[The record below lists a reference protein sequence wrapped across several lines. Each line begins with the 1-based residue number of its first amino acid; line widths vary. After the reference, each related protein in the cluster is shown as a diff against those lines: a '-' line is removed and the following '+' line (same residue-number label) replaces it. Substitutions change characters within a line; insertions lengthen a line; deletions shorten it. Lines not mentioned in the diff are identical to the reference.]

1 MRVLV
6 AVMVSIMLCL
16 QPMISLNESNEN
28 YKIVSFSSL
37 QESSVS
43 DNWWEDTNM
52 DKDKNRMHDMLDIAL
67 EQGRYVVDGKISVLV
82 DFDHMPTESDEQLLI
97 DEVGFEP
104 SWRFHH
110 IPIIAGTIQTD
121 LLDELL
127 NVEGVVFLTL
137 NGEMRMTLDNAI
149 GIHHADTVWDLGY
162 TGEGISIAIIDT
174 GIDPLHVGLNDFDD
188 DPTTNDPKVVA
199 FYDALDGSGDDG
211 SGETEPYDD
220 QGHGSH
226 CAGISAGT
234 GAIEEGPL
242 SDGATPYRGIAPDAW
257 LVGVKVL
264 DSGGSGSFAEVMK
277 GMEWTIDN
285 KIKYN
290 IRAASMS
297 LGGVWLIELTQ
308 EQEERITHLANEM
321 VAAGISL
328 MIAAGNSAGYG
339 TIGTPG
345 AAKDVITVG
354 STEDSKDLAVYSSKG
369 PTHEGQIKPNV
380 AAIGSAVMSVEANS
394 GNGYASY
401 SGTSMA
407 TPMVAGM
414 AALLLQA
421 NPDLQPLMI
430 RTILESTSEFKFLTH
445 PVRPNNDYGWGFV
458 LMDAAL
464 DEAIQYDASL
474 SINISA
480 DTSVIYYE
488 GNETEGGND
497 TASRFYVRENENLYF
512 DVEGNASN
520 LEWRNI
526 LIEDVWHSIDSLS
539 EIDVMETQ
547 LGTGNHTIWV
557 RAMSSEGIS
566 YPVTVPLYIDESS
579 KSEEVSSST
588 LPLLPIGLALIV
600 LLSIALFFSR
610 RKSDVWQ
617 TSDDDIWDE

>member
-97 DEVGFEP
+97 DEVGFDP

-127 NVEGVVFLTL
+127 SVEGVVFLTL

-234 GAIEEGPL
+234 GAVEEGPL

-488 GNETEGGND
+488 GNETDGGND

-526 LIEDVWHSIDSLS
+526 LIEDVWHSIDSIS

-557 RAMSSEGIS
+557 RAISSEGIS
-566 YPVTVPLYIDESS
+566 YPVTVPLNIDDA
-579 KSEEVSSST
+579 KSSST
-588 LPLLPIGLALIV
+588 EDSP
-600 LLSIALFFSR
+600 SIPFSFVVFTSFLVALFRSKR
-610 RKSDVWQ
+610 
-617 TSDDDIWDE
+617 T

>member
-6 AVMVSIMLCL
+6 ALMVSIMLCL
-16 QPMISLNESNEN
+16 QPVLSFDNESDN
-28 YKIVSFSSL
+28 YVIVPFSSL
-37 QESSVS
+37 QQPMIS
-43 DNWWEDTNM
+43 DNWWEDTRM
-52 DKDKNRMHDMLDIAL
+52 DKDRNGMHDMLDIAL
-67 EQGRYVVDGKISVLV
+67 EQGKYIIDGKISVLV

-110 IPIIAGTIQTD
+110 IPISAGTIKTE
-121 LLDELL
+121 LLNDLL

-137 NGEMRMTLDNAI
+137 NGELRIALDNAI
-149 GIHHADTVWDLGY
+149 GIHHVDTVWDYGY

-199 FYDALDGSGDDG
+199 FYDALDDSGDDG

-234 GAIEEGPL
+234 GAVDENPMGGDN
-242 SDGATPYRGIAPDAW
+242 SKPYRGVAPDAW

-264 DSGGSGSFAEVMK
+264 DSGGSGSFAEVMR

-297 LGGVWLIELTQ
+297 LGGVWLVELTQ

-354 STEDSKDLAVYSSKG
+354 ATEDSKDLAVYSSKG

-414 AALLLQA
+414 AVLLLQA

-430 RTILESTSEFKFLTH
+430 RTILESTSEFMWLSH

-458 LMDAAL
+458 LMDTAL
-464 DEAIQYDASL
+464 EEAIKYDASL

-488 GNETEGGND
+488 GNETDGGND
-497 TASRFYVRENENLYF
+497 TASRFYVHENEKLYF
-512 DVEGNASN
+512 DVEGNVSHI
-520 LEWRNI
+520 EWRNI
-526 LIEDVWHSIDSLS
+526 LIENIWHSVESLS

-557 RAMSSEGIS
+557 RAVSSEGIS
-566 YPVTVPLYIDESS
+566 APVTVPLNIDDPVESKKEDS
-579 KSEEVSSST
+579 PSIPFSFVVFTS
-588 LPLLPIGLALIV
+588 LM
-600 LLSIALFFSR
+600 IALFKSR
-610 RKSDVWQ
+610 R
-617 TSDDDIWDE
+617 T

>member
-16 QPMISLNESNEN
+16 QPMISLEDRSDN
-28 YKIVSFSSL
+28 YEIVSFSSL
-37 QESSVS
+37 QEPSVP
-43 DNWWEDTNM
+43 DEWWKDTNM

-67 EQGRYVVDGKISVLV
+67 EQGKYVVDGKISVLV
-82 DFDHMPTESDEQLLI
+82 DFDHMPTEADEQLLI
-97 DEVGFEP
+97 DEVGFDP

-110 IPIIAGTIQTD
+110 IPIIAGTIETE

-127 NVEGVVFLTL
+127 EVEGVVFLTL
-137 NGEMRMTLDNAI
+137 NGELRIALDNAI
-149 GIHHADTVWDLGY
+149 GIHHVDTVWDYGY

-199 FYDALDGSGDDG
+199 FYDALDDSGDDG

-234 GAIEEGPL
+234 GAVDENPMGGDD
-242 SDGATPYRGIAPDAW
+242 SKPYRGVAPDAW

-264 DSGGSGSFAEVMK
+264 DSGGSGSFAEVMR

-297 LGGVWLIELTQ
+297 LGGVWLVELTQ
-308 EQEERITHLANEM
+308 EQEERVTHLANEM

-328 MIAAGNSAGYG
+328 MIAAGNSAAYG

-354 STEDSKDLAVYSSKG
+354 STEDSKELAVYSSKG

-414 AALLLQA
+414 AVLLLQA

-430 RTILESTSEFKFLTH
+430 RTILESTSEFRWLSH

-458 LMDAAL
+458 LMDTAL
-464 DEAIQYDASL
+464 DEAIKYDASL

-488 GNETEGGND
+488 GNDTDGGND
-497 TASRFYVRENENLYF
+497 TASRFFVHENEKLFF

-520 LEWRNI
+520 IEWRNI
-526 LIEDVWHSIDSLS
+526 LIEDVWHSIDSIS

-557 RAMSSEGIS
+557 RAVSSEGIS
-566 YPVTVPLYIDESS
+566 YPVTVPLNIGDA
-579 KSEEVSSST
+579 KSPKEEEAPSITFSFVVFTS
-588 LPLLPIGLALIV
+588 LLVAV
-600 LLSIALFFSR
+600 F
-610 RKSDVWQ
+610 RKR
-617 TSDDDIWDE
+617 T

>member
-6 AVMVSIMLCL
+6 ALMVSIMLCL
-16 QPMISLNESNEN
+16 QPMLSFDNESDN
-28 YKIVSFSSL
+28 YVIVPFSSL
-37 QESSVS
+37 QQPMIS
-43 DNWWEDTNM
+43 DNWWEDTRM
-52 DKDKNRMHDMLDIAL
+52 DKDRNGMHDMLDIAV
-67 EQGRYVVDGKISVLV
+67 EQGKYVIDGKISVLV

-110 IPIIAGTIQTD
+110 IPIIAGTIETE
-121 LLDELL
+121 LLDDLL

-137 NGEMRMTLDNAI
+137 NGELRIALDNAI
-149 GIHHADTVWDLGY
+149 GIHHVDTVWDYGY

-199 FYDALDGSGDDG
+199 FYDALDDSGDDG

-234 GAIEEGPL
+234 GAVDENPMGGDD
-242 SDGATPYRGIAPDAW
+242 SKPYRGVAPDAW

-264 DSGGSGSFAEVMK
+264 DSGGSGSFAEVMR

-297 LGGVWLIELTQ
+297 LGGVWLVELTQ

-354 STEDSKDLAVYSSKG
+354 ATEDSKDLAVYSSKG

-414 AALLLQA
+414 AVLLLQA

-430 RTILESTSEFKFLTH
+430 RTILESTSEFMWLSH

-458 LMDAAL
+458 LMDTAL
-464 DEAIQYDASL
+464 EEAIKYDASL

-488 GNETEGGND
+488 GNETDGGND
-497 TASRFYVRENENLYF
+497 TASRFYVHENEKLYF
-512 DVEGNASN
+512 DVEGNVSHI
-520 LEWRNI
+520 EWRNI
-526 LIEDVWHSIDSLS
+526 LIENIWHSVESLS

-557 RAMSSEGIS
+557 RAVSSEGIS
-566 YPVTVPLYIDESS
+566 APVTVPLNIDDPVESKKEDS
-579 KSEEVSSST
+579 PSIPFSFVVFTS
-588 LPLLPIGLALIV
+588 LM
-600 LLSIALFFSR
+600 IALFKSR
-610 RKSDVWQ
+610 R
-617 TSDDDIWDE
+617 T

>member
-16 QPMISLNESNEN
+16 QPMISLNESNAN

-37 QESSVS
+37 QESSIS

-234 GAIEEGPL
+234 GAVEEGPL

-488 GNETEGGND
+488 GNETDGGND

-526 LIEDVWHSIDSLS
+526 LIEDVWHSIDSIS

-557 RAMSSEGIS
+557 RAISSEGIS
-566 YPVTVPLYIDESS
+566 YPVTVPLNIDDA
-579 KSEEVSSST
+579 KSSST
-588 LPLLPIGLALIV
+588 EDSP
-600 LLSIALFFSR
+600 SIPFSFVVFTSFLVALFRSKR
-610 RKSDVWQ
+610 
-617 TSDDDIWDE
+617 T

>member
-43 DNWWEDTNM
+43 DSWWEDTNM

-234 GAIEEGPL
+234 GAVEEGPL

-488 GNETEGGND
+488 GNETDGGND

-526 LIEDVWHSIDSLS
+526 LIEDVWHSIDSIS

-547 LGTGNHTIWV
+547 LGIGNHTIWV
-557 RAMSSEGIS
+557 RAISSEGIS
-566 YPVTVPLYIDESS
+566 YPVTVPLNIDDA
-579 KSEEVSSST
+579 KSSST
-588 LPLLPIGLALIV
+588 EDSP
-600 LLSIALFFSR
+600 SIPFSFVVFTSFLVALFRSKR
-610 RKSDVWQ
+610 
-617 TSDDDIWDE
+617 T

>member
-16 QPMISLNESNEN
+16 QPMISLEDRSDN
-28 YKIVSFSSL
+28 YEIVSFSSL
-37 QESSVS
+37 QEPSVP
-43 DNWWEDTNM
+43 DEWWKDTNM

-67 EQGRYVVDGKISVLV
+67 EQGKYVVDGKISVLV
-82 DFDHMPTESDEQLLI
+82 DFDHMPTEADEQLLI
-97 DEVGFEP
+97 DEVGFDP

-110 IPIIAGTIQTD
+110 IPIIAGTIETE

-127 NVEGVVFLTL
+127 EVEGVVFLTL
-137 NGEMRMTLDNAI
+137 NGELRIALDNAI
-149 GIHHADTVWDLGY
+149 GIHHVDTVWDYGY

-199 FYDALDGSGDDG
+199 FYDALDDSGDDG

-234 GAIEEGPL
+234 GAVDENPMGGDD
-242 SDGATPYRGIAPDAW
+242 SKPYRGVAPDAW

-264 DSGGSGSFAEVMK
+264 DSGGSGSFAEVMR

-297 LGGVWLIELTQ
+297 LGGVWLVELTQ
-308 EQEERITHLANEM
+308 EQEERVTHLANEM

-328 MIAAGNSAGYG
+328 MIAAGNSAAYG

-354 STEDSKDLAVYSSKG
+354 STEDSKELAVYSSKG

-414 AALLLQA
+414 AVLLLQA

-430 RTILESTSEFKFLTH
+430 RTILESTSEFRWLSH

-458 LMDAAL
+458 LMDTAL
-464 DEAIQYDASL
+464 DEAIKYDASL

-488 GNETEGGND
+488 GNDTDGGND
-497 TASRFYVRENENLYF
+497 TASRFFVHENGKLFF

-520 LEWRNI
+520 IEWRNI
-526 LIEDVWHSIDSLS
+526 LIEDVWHSIDSIS

-557 RAMSSEGIS
+557 RAVSSEGIS
-566 YPVTVPLYIDESS
+566 YPVTVPLNIGDA
-579 KSEEVSSST
+579 KSPKEEEAPSITFSFVVFTS
-588 LPLLPIGLALIV
+588 LLVAV
-600 LLSIALFFSR
+600 F
-610 RKSDVWQ
+610 RKR
-617 TSDDDIWDE
+617 T

>member
-1 MRVLV
+1 MRALV
-6 AVMVSIMLCL
+6 AVMLAIMVSF
-16 QPMISLNESNEN
+16 QPSLSFGGESDDNFQ
-28 YKIVSFSSL
+28 IVSYSSL
-37 QESSVS
+37 VENNE
-43 DNWWEDTNM
+43 DRWWEDTRM
-52 DKDKNRMHDMLDIAL
+52 DMNKNRMHDMLDIAL
-67 EQGRYVVDGKISVLV
+67 EQGKYVYDGKISVLV
-82 DFDHMPTESDEQLLI
+82 DFDHMPTKEDEQLLI

-110 IPIIAGTIQTD
+110 IPIISGEVKTE

-127 NVEGVVFLTL
+127 EVEGVVFLTL
-137 NGEMRMTLDNAI
+137 NGELQIALDNAI
-149 GIHHADTVWDLGY
+149 GIHHVDTVWDFGY

-188 DPTTNDPKVVA
+188 DPSTADPKVVA

-234 GAIEEGPL
+234 GAVGEGPL
-242 SDGATPYRGIAPDAW
+242 SDGSTPYRGVAPGAS

-264 DSGGSGSFAEVMK
+264 DGGGSGSFAEVMK

-285 KIKYN
+285 QIKYN

-297 LGGVWLIELTQ
+297 LGGVWLVELTQ

-328 MIAAGNSAGYG
+328 MIAAGNSGGYG

-354 STEDSKDLAVYSSKG
+354 STEDSKELAVYSSKG

-421 NPDLQPLMI
+421 NPDLQPLMV
-430 RTILESTSEFKFLTH
+430 RSILESTAEYRWLSH

-464 DEAIQYDASL
+464 EEAIQYDASL
-474 SINISA
+474 SINLSA

-488 GNETEGGND
+488 GNETDGGND
-497 TASRFYVRENENLYF
+497 TASRFFVYENQNLEF
-512 DVEGNASN
+512 VTEGNISN
-520 LEWRNI
+520 IEWRDV
-526 LIEDVWHSIDSLS
+526 LIEDIWHTVDSIDK
-539 EIDVMETQ
+539 IDVMQTQ
-547 LGTGNHTIWV
+547 LGKGNHTIWV
-557 RAMSSEGIS
+557 RAISSEGIS
-566 YPVTVPLYIDESS
+566 APLTIALNIGEALPS
-579 KSEEVSSST
+579 KSEDTPGFSFAFVVFS
-588 LPLLPIGLALIV
+588 LLLVTI
-600 LLSIALFFSR
+600 SRSR
-610 RKSDVWQ
+610 RA
-617 TSDDDIWDE
+617 

>member
-1 MRVLV
+1 MRAVV
-6 AVMVSIMLCL
+6 AVMLAIMVSF
-16 QPMISLNESNEN
+16 QPSLSFGGESEEN
-28 YKIVSFSSL
+28 FRIVSYSSL
-37 QESSVS
+37 AKNHE
-43 DNWWEDTNM
+43 DRWWEDTRM
-52 DKDKNRMHDMLDIAL
+52 DMDKNRMHDMLDIAL
-67 EQGRYVVDGKISVLV
+67 EQGKYVYDGKISVLV
-82 DFDHMPTESDEQLLI
+82 DFDHMPTKEDEQLLI

-110 IPIIAGTIQTD
+110 IPIISGEVKTE

-127 NVEGVVFLTL
+127 EVEGVVFLTL
-137 NGEMRMTLDNAI
+137 NGELQIALDNAI
-149 GIHHADTVWDLGY
+149 GIHHVDTVWDFGY

-188 DPTTNDPKVVA
+188 DPSTADPKVVA

-234 GAIEEGPL
+234 GAVGEGPL
-242 SDGATPYRGIAPDAW
+242 SDGSTPYRGVAPGAS

-264 DSGGSGSFAEVMK
+264 DGGGSGSFAEVMK

-285 KIKYN
+285 QIKYN

-297 LGGVWLIELTQ
+297 LGGVWLVELTQ

-328 MIAAGNSAGYG
+328 MIAAGNSGGYG

-354 STEDSKDLAVYSSKG
+354 STEDSKELAVYSSKG

-421 NPDLQPLMI
+421 NPDLQPLMV
-430 RTILESTSEFKFLTH
+430 RSILESTAEYRWLSH

-464 DEAIQYDASL
+464 EEAIQYDASL
-474 SINISA
+474 SINLSA

-488 GNETEGGND
+488 GNETDGGND
-497 TASRFYVRENENLYF
+497 TASRFFVYENQNLEF
-512 DVEGNASN
+512 VTEGNISN
-520 LEWRNI
+520 IEWRDV
-526 LIEDVWHSIDSLS
+526 LIEDIWHTVDSIDK
-539 EIDVMETQ
+539 IDVMQTQ
-547 LGTGNHTIWV
+547 LGKGNHTIWV
-557 RAMSSEGIS
+557 RAISSEGIS
-566 YPVTVPLYIDESS
+566 APLTIALNIGEALPS
-579 KSEEVSSST
+579 KSEDTPGFSFAFVVFS
-588 LPLLPIGLALIV
+588 LLLVTI
-600 LLSIALFFSR
+600 SRSR
-610 RKSDVWQ
+610 RA
-617 TSDDDIWDE
+617 

>member
-1 MRVLV
+1 MDSKYQTMRVLV

-16 QPMISLNESNEN
+16 QPMISLEDRSDN
-28 YKIVSFSSL
+28 YEIVSFSSL
-37 QESSVS
+37 QEPSVP
-43 DNWWEDTNM
+43 DEWWKETNM

-67 EQGRYVVDGKISVLV
+67 EQGKYVVDGKISVLV
-82 DFDHMPTESDEQLLI
+82 DFDHMPTEADEQLLI
-97 DEVGFEP
+97 DEVGFDP

-110 IPIIAGTIQTD
+110 IPIIAGTIETE

-127 NVEGVVFLTL
+127 EVEGVVFLTL
-137 NGEMRMTLDNAI
+137 NGELRIALDNAI
-149 GIHHADTVWDLGY
+149 GIHHVDTVWDYGY

-199 FYDALDGSGDDG
+199 FYDALDDSGDDG

-234 GAIEEGPL
+234 GAVDENPMGGDD
-242 SDGATPYRGIAPDAW
+242 SKPYRGVAPDAW

-264 DSGGSGSFAEVMK
+264 DSGGSGSFAEVMR

-297 LGGVWLIELTQ
+297 LGGVWLVELTQ
-308 EQEERITHLANEM
+308 EQEERVTHLANEM

-328 MIAAGNSAGYG
+328 MIAAGNSAAYG

-354 STEDSKDLAVYSSKG
+354 STEDSKELAVYSSKG

-414 AALLLQA
+414 AVLLLQA

-430 RTILESTSEFKFLTH
+430 RTILESTSEFRWLSH

-458 LMDAAL
+458 LMDTAL
-464 DEAIQYDASL
+464 DEAIKYDASL

-488 GNETEGGND
+488 GNDTDGGND
-497 TASRFYVRENENLYF
+497 TASRFFVHENGKLYF
-512 DVEGNASN
+512 DVEGNASDI
-520 LEWRNI
+520 EWRNI
-526 LIEDVWHSIDSLS
+526 LIEDVWHTISSIS

-557 RAMSSEGIS
+557 RAVSSEGIS
-566 YPVTVPLYIDESS
+566 YPVTVPLNIGDA
-579 KSEEVSSST
+579 KSPKEEEAPSITFSFVVFTS
-588 LPLLPIGLALIV
+588 LLVAV
-600 LLSIALFFSR
+600 F
-610 RKSDVWQ
+610 RKR
-617 TSDDDIWDE
+617 T

>member
-6 AVMVSIMLCL
+6 ALIVSIMLCL
-16 QPMISLNESNEN
+16 QPMLSFDNESDN
-28 YKIVSFSSL
+28 YVIVPFSSL
-37 QESSVS
+37 QEPMVS
-43 DNWWEDTNM
+43 DWWEDTRM
-52 DKDKNRMHDMLDIAL
+52 DKDRNGMHDMLDIAV
-67 EQGRYVVDGKISVLV
+67 EQGKYVIDGKISVLV

-110 IPIIAGTIQTD
+110 IPIIAGTIETE
-121 LLDELL
+121 LLDDLL

-137 NGEMRMTLDNAI
+137 NGELRIALDNAI
-149 GIHHADTVWDLGY
+149 GIHHVDTVWDYGY

-199 FYDALDGSGDDG
+199 FYDALDDSGDDG

-234 GAIEEGPL
+234 GAVDENPMGGDD
-242 SDGATPYRGIAPDAW
+242 SKPYRGVAPDAW

-264 DSGGSGSFAEVMK
+264 DSGGSGSFAEVMR

-297 LGGVWLIELTQ
+297 LGGVWLVELTQ

-354 STEDSKDLAVYSSKG
+354 ATEDSKDLAVYSSKG

-414 AALLLQA
+414 AVLLLQA

-430 RTILESTSEFKFLTH
+430 RTILESTSEFMWLSH

-458 LMDAAL
+458 LMDTAL
-464 DEAIQYDASL
+464 EEAIKYDASL

-488 GNETEGGND
+488 GNETDGGND
-497 TASRFYVRENENLYF
+497 TASRFFVHENEKLYF
-512 DVEGNASN
+512 DVEGNVSHI
-520 LEWRNI
+520 EWRNI
-526 LIEDVWHSIDSLS
+526 LIEDIWHSVDSLT

-557 RAMSSEGIS
+557 RAVSSEGIS
-566 YPVTVPLYIDESS
+566 YPVTVPLNIDDA
-579 KSEEVSSST
+579 KLSSSEDS
-588 LPLLPIGLALIV
+588 P
-600 LLSIALFFSR
+600 SIPFSFVVFTSLMAALFRSNKR
-610 RKSDVWQ
+610 PA
-617 TSDDDIWDE
+617 

>member
-6 AVMVSIMLCL
+6 ALMVSIMLCL
-16 QPMISLNESNEN
+16 QPMLSFDNKSDN
-28 YKIVSFSSL
+28 YVIVPFSSL
-37 QESSVS
+37 QESMVS
-43 DNWWEDTNM
+43 DWWEDTRM
-52 DKDKNRMHDMLDIAL
+52 DKDRNGMHDMLDIAV
-67 EQGRYVVDGKISVLV
+67 EQGKYVIDGKISVLV

-110 IPIIAGTIQTD
+110 IPIIAGTIETE
-121 LLDELL
+121 LLDDLL

-137 NGEMRMTLDNAI
+137 NGELRIALDNAI
-149 GIHHADTVWDLGY
+149 GIHHVDTVWDFGY

-199 FYDALDGSGDDG
+199 FYDALDDSGDDG

-234 GAIEEGPL
+234 GAVDENPIGGDD
-242 SDGATPYRGIAPDAW
+242 SKPYRGVAPDAW

-264 DSGGSGSFAEVMK
+264 DEGGSGSFAEVMR

-297 LGGVWLIELTQ
+297 LGGVWLVELTQ
-308 EQEERITHLANEM
+308 EQEERVTHLANEM

-328 MIAAGNSAGYG
+328 MIAAGNSAAYG

-354 STEDSKDLAVYSSKG
+354 ATEDSKDLAVYSSKG

-414 AALLLQA
+414 AVLLLQA

-430 RTILESTSEFKFLTH
+430 RTILESTSEFMWLSH

-458 LMDAAL
+458 LMDTAL
-464 DEAIQYDASL
+464 EEAIKYDASL

-488 GNETEGGND
+488 GNETDGGND
-497 TASRFYVRENENLYF
+497 TASRFYVHENEELYF
-512 DVEGNASN
+512 DVEGNASHI
-520 LEWRNI
+520 EWRNI
-526 LIEDVWHSIDSLS
+526 LIEDIWHSVDSLS

-557 RAMSSEGIS
+557 RAVSSEGIS
-566 YPVTVPLYIDESS
+566 APVTVPLNIDDA
-579 KSEEVSSST
+579 KLSSSEDS
-588 LPLLPIGLALIV
+588 PSIPFSFIV
-600 LLSIALFFSR
+600 FTSLMVALFRSR
-610 RKSDVWQ
+610 R
-617 TSDDDIWDE
+617 T

>member
-6 AVMVSIMLCL
+6 AVMVCIMLSL
-16 QPMISLNESNEN
+16 QPMISLNEISNKN
-28 YKIVSFSSL
+28 YEIVSFSSY
-37 QESSVS
+37 QESSVI
-43 DNWWEDTNM
+43 DEWWKDTNM
-52 DKDKNRMHDMLDIAL
+52 DKDKNSMHDMLDIAL
-67 EQGRYVVDGKISVLV
+67 EQGKYVVDGKISVLV

-97 DEVGFEP
+97 DEVNFDP

-110 IPIIAGTIQTD
+110 IPIIAGTVQTD
-121 LLDELL
+121 LLDDLL
-127 NVEGVVFLTL
+127 GVEGVVFLTL
-137 NGEMRMTLDNAI
+137 NGEMRIALDNAI
-149 GIHHADTVWDLGY
+149 GIHHVDTVWDFGY

-234 GAIEEGPL
+234 GAIGEGPT
-242 SDGATPYRGIAPDAW
+242 SDGSTPYRGVAPDAW

-264 DSGGSGSFAEVMK
+264 DGGGSGSFAEVMK

-297 LGGVWLIELTQ
+297 LGGVWLVELTQ

-354 STEDSKDLAVYSSKG
+354 STEDSKELAVYSSKG

-407 TPMVAGM
+407 TPVVAGM

-430 RTILESTSEFKFLTH
+430 RTILESTSEYRWLSH

-488 GNETEGGND
+488 GNETDGGND
-497 TASRFYVRENENLYF
+497 TASRFYVRENEKLNF
-512 DVEGNASN
+512 DVEGNISHI
-520 LEWRNI
+520 EWRDI
-526 LIEDVWHSIDSLS
+526 MIEDVWHTVDSISA
-539 EIDVMETQ
+539 IDVMETQ

-557 RAMSSEGIS
+557 RAVSSVGIS
-566 YPVTVPLYIDESS
+566 APVTVPLNIDDA
-579 KSEEVSSST
+579 KPPSEEEAPSLNFSFVVFTS
-588 LPLLPIGLALIV
+588 LLVAI
-600 LLSIALFFSR
+600 FRSR
-610 RKSDVWQ
+610 R
-617 TSDDDIWDE
+617 T

>member
-1 MRVLV
+1 MRALV
-6 AVMVSIMLCL
+6 AVMLAIMVSF
-16 QPMISLNESNEN
+16 QPSLSFGDDFEDKF
-28 YKIVSFSSL
+28 KIVSYSSL
-37 QESSVS
+37 VESK
-43 DNWWEDTNM
+43 DAEWWEDTKM
-52 DKDKNRMHDMLDIAL
+52 DMNKNRMHDMLDIAL
-67 EQGRYVVDGKISVLV
+67 EQGKYVFDGKISVLV
-82 DFDHMPTESDEQLLI
+82 DFDHMPTEQDEELLI

-110 IPIIAGTIQTD
+110 IPIIAGTIEIS
-121 LLDELL
+121 LIEELL
-127 NVEGVVFLTL
+127 EVEGVVFLTL
-137 NGEMRMTLDNAI
+137 NGEVQIALDNAI
-149 GIHHADTVWDLGY
+149 GIHHVDTVWDFGY
-162 TGEGISIAIIDT
+162 TGEGITIAIIDT

-188 DPTTNDPKVVA
+188 DPTTADPKVIA
-199 FYDALDGSGDDG
+199 FYDALDESGDDG

-226 CAGISAGT
+226 CAGISSGT
-234 GAIEEGPL
+234 GSVDESPL
-242 SDGATPYRGIAPDAW
+242 SDGATPYRGVAPGSS

-285 KIKYN
+285 QEKYN

-297 LGGVWLIELTQ
+297 LGGVWLVELTQ

-328 MIAAGNSAGYG
+328 MIAAGNSGGYG

-354 STEDSKDLAVYSSKG
+354 STEDSKELAVYSSKG

-394 GNGYASY
+394 GNAYASY

-421 NPDLQPLMI
+421 NPDLQPLMV
-430 RTILESTSEFKFLTH
+430 RSILESTAEYKWLSH

-464 DEAIQYDASL
+464 EEAIKYDPSL
-474 SINISA
+474 SINLSA

-488 GNETEGGND
+488 GNETDGGND
-497 TASRFYVRENENLYF
+497 TASRFFVYENQNLEF
-512 DVEGNASN
+512 VTEGNISHI
-520 LEWRNI
+520 EWRNV
-526 LIEDVWHSIDSLS
+526 LIEDIWHTVDSIDK
-539 EIDVMETQ
+539 IDVMQTQ

-557 RAMSSEGIS
+557 RAVSSEGIS
-566 YPVTVPLYIDESS
+566 APLTVPLNIGEAQAS
-579 KSEEVSSST
+579 KSQDTPGFSLIFVVFSLVIVT
-588 LPLLPIGLALIV
+588 L
-600 LLSIALFFSR
+600 SRSR
-610 RKSDVWQ
+610 RA
-617 TSDDDIWDE
+617 

>member
-6 AVMVSIMLCL
+6 AVMVSIMLSL
-16 QPMISLNESNEN
+16 QPMISLNDDLSNN
-28 YKIVSFSSL
+28 YEIVSFSSI

-43 DNWWEDTNM
+43 DKWWEDTNM
-52 DKDKNRMHDMLDIAL
+52 DKDKNRMHDVLDIAL
-67 EQGRYVVDGKISVLV
+67 EQGKYVVDGKISVLV
-82 DFDHMPTESDEQLLI
+82 DFDHMPTASDEQLLI
-97 DEVGFEP
+97 DEVDFLP

-110 IPIIAGTIQTD
+110 IPIISGTIETH

-127 NVEGVVFLTL
+127 EVEGVVFLTL
-137 NGEMRMTLDNAI
+137 NGELQIALDNAI
-149 GIHHADTVWDLGY
+149 GIHHVDTVWDFGY

-199 FYDALDGSGDDG
+199 FYDALDDSGDDG

-234 GAIEEGPL
+234 GAVDESPL
-242 SDGATPYRGIAPDAW
+242 SDGSTPYRGVAPGAW

-264 DSGGSGSFAEVMK
+264 DGGGSGSFEEVMR

-297 LGGVWLIELTQ
+297 LGGAWLFELTQ
-308 EQEERITHLANEM
+308 EQEERVTHLANEM

-328 MIAAGNSAGYG
+328 MIAAGNSASYG

-354 STEDSKDLAVYSSKG
+354 ATEDSKDLAAYSSKG

-394 GNGYASY
+394 GNAYASY

-421 NPDLQPLMI
+421 NPDLQPLMV
-430 RTILESTSEFKFLTH
+430 RTILESTSEFKWLSH

-464 DEAIQYDASL
+464 EEAIKYDASL

-480 DTSVIYYE
+480 ETFVIYYE
-488 GNETEGGND
+488 GNETNGGND
-497 TASRFYVRENENLYF
+497 TSSRFFVHENGELLF
-512 DVEGNASN
+512 DTSGNATTI
-520 LEWRNI
+520 EWRNI
-526 LIEDVWHSIDSLS
+526 LIEDVWHTVNSQVMNVDGLWS
-539 EIDVMETQ
+539 IDVMQTQ

-557 RAMSSEGIS
+557 RAVSSEGIS
-566 YPVTVPLYIDESS
+566 YPVTVPLNIGESIELDKKDS
-579 KSEEVSSST
+579 PSLPFSMVVFVS
-588 LPLLPIGLALIV
+588 LIV
-600 LLSIALFFSR
+600 AVFRSKR
-610 RKSDVWQ
+610 
-617 TSDDDIWDE
+617 T

>member
-16 QPMISLNESNEN
+16 QPMISLNESNDN

-458 LMDAAL
+458 LMDTAL
-464 DEAIQYDASL
+464 EEAIQYDASL

-488 GNETEGGND
+488 GNETDGGND

-526 LIEDVWHSIDSLS
+526 LIEDVWHSIDSIS

-557 RAMSSEGIS
+557 RAISSEGIS
-566 YPVTVPLYIDESS
+566 YPVTVPLNIDDA
-579 KSEEVSSST
+579 KSSST
-588 LPLLPIGLALIV
+588 EDSP
-600 LLSIALFFSR
+600 SIPFSFVVFTSFLVALFRSKR
-610 RKSDVWQ
+610 
-617 TSDDDIWDE
+617 T

>member
-16 QPMISLNESNEN
+16 QPMISLNDDSSNN
-28 YKIVSFSSL
+28 YEIVSFSSL
-37 QESSVS
+37 QKVPVS
-43 DNWWEDTNM
+43 DKWWEDTNM

-67 EQGRYVVDGKISVLV
+67 EQGKYVFDGKISVLV
-82 DFDHMPTESDEQLLI
+82 DFDHMPTEADEQLLI
-97 DEVGFEP
+97 DEVDFTP

-110 IPIIAGTIQTD
+110 IPIIAGTIQTK

-127 NVEGVVFLTL
+127 EVEGVVFLTL
-137 NGEMRMTLDNAI
+137 NGEMRIALDNAI
-149 GIHHADTVWDLGY
+149 GIHHVDTVWDFGY

-234 GAIEEGPL
+234 GAVDENPVGGDT
-242 SDGATPYRGIAPDAW
+242 SKPYRGVAPDAW

-297 LGGVWLIELTQ
+297 LGGVWLVELTQ

-354 STEDSKDLAVYSSKG
+354 ATEDSKDLAVYSSKG

-414 AALLLQA
+414 AVLLLQA

-430 RTILESTSEFKFLTH
+430 RTILESTSEFKWLSH

-464 DEAIQYDASL
+464 DEAIKYDASL
-474 SINISA
+474 SINISS

-488 GNETEGGND
+488 GNETDGGND
-497 TASRFYVRENENLYF
+497 TSSRFYVRENEKLYF
-512 DVEGNASN
+512 DVEGNASHI
-520 LEWRNI
+520 EWRNI
-526 LIEDVWHSIDSLS
+526 LIEDTWHSVDSIS
-539 EIDVMETQ
+539 EIDVLETQ

-557 RAMSSEGIS
+557 RAVSSEGIS
-566 YPVTVPLYIDESS
+566 APVTVPLNIDKPKAKSS
-579 KSEEVSSST
+579 VEAASIPFSLVLSVS
-588 LPLLPIGLALIV
+588 LMV
-600 LLSIALFFSR
+600 ALFRF
-610 RKSDVWQ
+610 RK
-617 TSDDDIWDE
+617 T

>member
-1 MRVLV
+1 MRALV
-6 AVMVSIMLCL
+6 AVMLAIM
-16 QPMISLNESNEN
+16 
-28 YKIVSFSSL
+28 VSFQPSLSFGDNSEENFKIISYSSL
-37 QESSVS
+37 VESK
-43 DNWWEDTNM
+43 DAEWWEDTKM
-52 DKDKNRMHDMLDIAL
+52 DMNKNRMHDMLDIAL
-67 EQGRYVVDGKISVLV
+67 EQGKYVFDGKISVLV
-82 DFDHMPTESDEQLLI
+82 DFDHMPTQEDEQLLI
-97 DEVGFEP
+97 DEVGFDP

-110 IPIIAGTIQTD
+110 IPIISGTVETE

-127 NVEGVVFLTL
+127 EVKGVVFLTL
-137 NGEMRMTLDNAI
+137 NGEVQIALDNAI
-149 GIHHADTVWDLGY
+149 GIHHVDTVWDFGY
-162 TGEGISIAIIDT
+162 TGEGITIAIIDT

-188 DPTTNDPKVVA
+188 DATTADPKVIG
-199 FYDALDGSGDDG
+199 FYDALDESGDDG

-226 CAGISAGT
+226 CAGISSGT
-234 GAIEEGPL
+234 GSIGDKPVGSGE
-242 SDGATPYRGIAPDAW
+242 TPYRGVAPGSS

-285 KIKYN
+285 QEKYN

-297 LGGVWLIELTQ
+297 LGGVWLVELTQ

-328 MIAAGNSAGYG
+328 MIAAGNSGGYG

-354 STEDSKDLAVYSSKG
+354 STEDSKELAVYSSKG

-421 NPDLQPLMI
+421 NPDLQPLMV
-430 RTILESTSEFKFLTH
+430 RSILESTAEYKWLSH

-464 DEAIQYDASL
+464 EEAIKYDASL
-474 SINISA
+474 SINLSA

-488 GNETEGGND
+488 GNETDGGND
-497 TASRFYVRENENLYF
+497 TASRFFVYENQNLEF
-512 DVEGNASN
+512 VTEGNISHI
-520 LEWRNI
+520 EWRNV
-526 LIEDVWHSIDSLS
+526 LIEDIWHTVDSIDK
-539 EIDVMETQ
+539 IDVMQTQ

-557 RAMSSEGIS
+557 RAVSSEGIS
-566 YPVTVPLYIDESS
+566 APLTVPLNIGEAQAS
-579 KSEEVSSST
+579 KSQDTPGFSLIFVVFSLVLVT
-588 LPLLPIGLALIV
+588 L
-600 LLSIALFFSR
+600 SRSR
-610 RKSDVWQ
+610 RA
-617 TSDDDIWDE
+617 

>member
-1 MRVLV
+1 MRIFV
-6 AVMVSIMLCL
+6 AMMVAIMLCL
-16 QPMISLNESNEN
+16 QPMLSLNDDSGN
-28 YKIVSFSSL
+28 YTIVSFSSL
-37 QESSVS
+37 QESKVDETWW
-43 DNWWEDTNM
+43 DNTRM
-52 DKDKNRMHDMLDIAL
+52 DKDKNHIHDMLDIAL
-67 EQGRYVVDGKISVLV
+67 EQGKYVFDGKISVLV
-82 DFDHMPTESDEQLLI
+82 DFDHMPTEADEQLLI
-97 DEVGFEP
+97 DEVNFEP

-110 IPIIAGTIQTD
+110 IPIIAGTIHTD
-121 LLDELL
+121 LIDELL
-127 NVEGVVFLTL
+127 KVEGVVFLTL
-137 NGEMRMTLDNAI
+137 NGEMRIALDNAI
-149 GIHHADTVWDLGY
+149 GIHHVDTVWDFGY

-199 FYDALDGSGDDG
+199 FYDALDESDDDG

-234 GAIEEGPL
+234 GAVDENPVGGDN
-242 SDGATPYRGIAPDAW
+242 SKPYRGVAPDAW

-297 LGGVWLIELTQ
+297 LGGVWLVELTQ

-354 STEDSKDLAVYSSKG
+354 ATEDSKDLAVYSSKG

-414 AALLLQA
+414 AVLLLQA

-430 RTILESTSEFKFLTH
+430 RTILESTSEFKWLSH

-464 DEAIQYDASL
+464 EEAIQYDASL

-488 GNETEGGND
+488 GNETGGGND
-497 TASRFYVRENENLYF
+497 TSSRFYVHENENLYF
-512 DVEGNASN
+512 DVEGNASHI
-520 LEWRNI
+520 EWRNI
-526 LIEDVWHSIDSLS
+526 LIEDIWHSADSIS
-539 EIDVMETQ
+539 EIDVMQTQ

-557 RAMSSEGIS
+557 RAVSSEGIS
-566 YPVTVPLYIDESS
+566 YPVTVPLNIENAT
-579 KSEEVSSST
+579 SST
-588 LPLLPIGLALIV
+588 SGIDSPSLPFTFVIFTSMLV
-600 LLSIALFFSR
+600 ALFR
-610 RKSDVWQ
+610 TRNANKN
-617 TSDDDIWDE
+617 

>member
-1 MRVLV
+1 MRALV
-6 AVMVSIMLCL
+6 AVMLAIMVSF
-16 QPMISLNESNEN
+16 QPSLSFGGESDDNFQ
-28 YKIVSFSSL
+28 IVSYSSL
-37 QESSVS
+37 VENNE
-43 DNWWEDTNM
+43 DRWWEDTRM
-52 DKDKNRMHDMLDIAL
+52 DMNKNRMHDMLDIAL
-67 EQGRYVVDGKISVLV
+67 EQGKYVYDGKISVLV
-82 DFDHMPTESDEQLLI
+82 DFDHMPTKEDEQLLI

-110 IPIIAGTIQTD
+110 IPIISGEVKTE

-127 NVEGVVFLTL
+127 EVEGVVFLTL
-137 NGEMRMTLDNAI
+137 NGELQIALDNAI
-149 GIHHADTVWDLGY
+149 GIHHVDTVWDFGY

-188 DPTTNDPKVVA
+188 DPSTADPKVVA

-234 GAIEEGPL
+234 GAVGEGPL
-242 SDGATPYRGIAPDAW
+242 SDGSTPYRGVAPGAS

-264 DSGGSGSFAEVMK
+264 DGGGSGSFAEVMK

-285 KIKYN
+285 QIKYN

-297 LGGVWLIELTQ
+297 LGGVWLVELTQ

-328 MIAAGNSAGYG
+328 MIAAGNSGGYG

-354 STEDSKDLAVYSSKG
+354 STEDSKELAVYSSKG

-421 NPDLQPLMI
+421 NPDLQPLMV
-430 RTILESTSEFKFLTH
+430 RSILESTAEYRWLSH

-464 DEAIQYDASL
+464 EEAIQYDASL
-474 SINISA
+474 SINLSA

-488 GNETEGGND
+488 GNETDGGND
-497 TASRFYVRENENLYF
+497 TASRFFVYENQNLEF
-512 DVEGNASN
+512 VTEGNISN
-520 LEWRNI
+520 IEWRDV
-526 LIEDVWHSIDSLS
+526 LIEDIWHTVDSIDK
-539 EIDVMETQ
+539 IDVMQTQ
-547 LGTGNHTIWV
+547 LGKGNHTIWV
-557 RAMSSEGIS
+557 RAISSEGIS
-566 YPVTVPLYIDESS
+566 APL
-579 KSEEVSSST
+579 T
-588 LPLLPIGLALIV
+588 
-600 LLSIALFFSR
+600 IALNIGEALPSQSEDTPGFSFAFVVFSLLLVTISRSR
-610 RKSDVWQ
+610 RA
-617 TSDDDIWDE
+617 

>member
-1 MRVLV
+1 MRAVV
-6 AVMVSIMLCL
+6 AVMLAIMVSF
-16 QPMISLNESNEN
+16 QPSLSFGDKSEDNFR
-28 YKIVSFSSL
+28 IVSYSSL
-37 QESSVS
+37 VENNE
-43 DNWWEDTNM
+43 DRWWEDTRM
-52 DKDKNRMHDMLDIAL
+52 DMDKNRMHDMLDIAL
-67 EQGRYVVDGKISVLV
+67 EQGKYVYDGKISVLV
-82 DFDHMPTESDEQLLI
+82 DFDHMPTKNDEQLLI

-110 IPIIAGTIQTD
+110 IPIISGEVKTE

-127 NVEGVVFLTL
+127 EVKGVVFLTL
-137 NGEMRMTLDNAI
+137 NGELQIALDNAI
-149 GIHHADTVWDLGY
+149 GIHHVDTVWDFGY

-188 DPTTNDPKVVA
+188 DPSTADPKVVA

-234 GAIEEGPL
+234 GAVGEGPL
-242 SDGATPYRGIAPDAW
+242 SDGSTPYRGVAPGAS

-264 DSGGSGSFAEVMK
+264 DGGGSGSFAEVMK

-285 KIKYN
+285 QIKYN

-297 LGGVWLIELTQ
+297 LGGVWFVELTQ

-328 MIAAGNSAGYG
+328 MIAAGNSGGYG

-354 STEDSKDLAVYSSKG
+354 STEDSKELAVYSSKG

-421 NPDLQPLMI
+421 NPDLQPLMV
-430 RTILESTSEFKFLTH
+430 RSILESTAEYRWLSH

-464 DEAIQYDASL
+464 EEAIQYDSSL
-474 SINISA
+474 SINLSA

-488 GNETEGGND
+488 GNETDGGND
-497 TASRFYVRENENLYF
+497 TASRFFVYENQNLEF
-512 DVEGNASN
+512 VTGGNLSHI
-520 LEWRNI
+520 EWRNV
-526 LIEDVWHSIDSLS
+526 LIEDIWHTVDSIE
-539 EIDVMETQ
+539 EIDVMQTQ

-557 RAMSSEGIS
+557 RAVSSEGIS
-566 YPVTVPLYIDESS
+566 APLTVPLNIGEALAS
-579 KSEEVSSST
+579 KSEDTPGFSLIFVVFS
-588 LPLLPIGLALIV
+588 LLLVTI
-600 LLSIALFFSR
+600 SRSR
-610 RKSDVWQ
+610 RA
-617 TSDDDIWDE
+617 

>member
-16 QPMISLNESNEN
+16 QPMISLNDDSSNN
-28 YKIVSFSSL
+28 YEIVSFSSL

-43 DNWWEDTNM
+43 DKWWEDTNM
-52 DKDKNRMHDMLDIAL
+52 DKDKNRMHDVLDIAL
-67 EQGRYVVDGKISVLV
+67 EQGKYVVDGKISVLV
-82 DFDHMPTESDEQLLI
+82 DFDHMPTASDEQLLI

-110 IPIIAGTIQTD
+110 IPIISGTIETH
-121 LLDELL
+121 LLEELL
-127 NVEGVVFLTL
+127 KVEGVVFLTL
-137 NGEMRMTLDNAI
+137 NGELQIALDNAI
-149 GIHHADTVWDLGY
+149 GIHHVDTVWDFGY

-199 FYDALDGSGDDG
+199 FYDALDDSGDDG

-234 GAIEEGPL
+234 GAVDESPL
-242 SDGATPYRGIAPDAW
+242 SDGSTPYRGVAPGAW

-264 DSGGSGSFAEVMK
+264 DGGGSGSFEEVMR

-297 LGGVWLIELTQ
+297 LGGAWLFELTQ
-308 EQEERITHLANEM
+308 EQEERVTHLANEM

-328 MIAAGNSAGYG
+328 MIAAGNSASYG

-354 STEDSKDLAVYSSKG
+354 ATEDSKDLAAYSSKG

-394 GNGYASY
+394 GNAYASY

-421 NPDLQPLMI
+421 NPDLQPLMV
-430 RTILESTSEFKFLTH
+430 RTILESTSEFKWLSH

-464 DEAIQYDASL
+464 EEAIKYDASL

-480 DTSVIYYE
+480 ETFVIYYE
-488 GNETEGGND
+488 GNETNGGND
-497 TASRFYVRENENLYF
+497 TSSRFFVHENGELLF
-512 DVEGNASN
+512 DTSGNATTI
-520 LEWRNI
+520 EWRNI
-526 LIEDVWHSIDSLS
+526 LIEDVWHTVNSQVMNVDGLWS
-539 EIDVMETQ
+539 IDVMQTQ

-557 RAMSSEGIS
+557 RAVSSEGIS
-566 YPVTVPLYIDESS
+566 YPVTVPLNIGESIELDKEDS
-579 KSEEVSSST
+579 PS
-588 LPLLPIGLALIV
+588 LPFSMVVFASLIV
-600 LLSIALFFSR
+600 AVFRSKR
-610 RKSDVWQ
+610 
-617 TSDDDIWDE
+617 T

>member
-6 AVMVSIMLCL
+6 AMMVSIMLCL
-16 QPMISLNESNEN
+16 QPMMSLNDESGN
-28 YKIVSFSSL
+28 YTIVSFSSF
-37 QESSVS
+37 QEVQV
-43 DNWWEDTNM
+43 DENWWENTRMDM
-52 DKDKNRMHDMLDIAL
+52 DKNSMHDMLDIAL
-67 EQGRYVVDGKISVLV
+67 EQGKYVVDGKISILV
-82 DFDHMPTESDEQLLI
+82 DFDHMPTELDEQLLI
-97 DEVGFEP
+97 DEVSFEP

-110 IPIIAGTIQTD
+110 IPIIAGTIEITLIDD
-121 LLDELL
+121 LLD
-127 NVEGVVFLTL
+127 VEGVVFLTL
-137 NGEMRMTLDNAI
+137 NGEMRMALDNAI
-149 GIHHADTVWDLGY
+149 GIHHVDTVWDFGY

-199 FYDALDGSGDDG
+199 FYDALDESGDDG
-211 SGETEPYDD
+211 SGETEAYDD

-234 GAIEEGPL
+234 GSIEEGPL
-242 SDGATPYRGIAPDAW
+242 SDGATPYRGVAPDAW

-297 LGGVWLIELTQ
+297 LGGVWLVELTQ

-354 STEDSKDLAVYSSKG
+354 STEDSKELAVYSSKG

-421 NPDLQPLMI
+421 NPDLQPLMV
-430 RTILESTSEFKFLTH
+430 RTILESTSEYKWLSH

-464 DEAIQYDASL
+464 EEAIQYDASL

-480 DTSVIYYE
+480 DTSVISYE
-488 GNETEGGND
+488 GNETDSGND
-497 TASRFYVRENENLYF
+497 TASRFYVSENEKLYF
-512 DVEGNASN
+512 DIEGNASHI
-520 LEWRNI
+520 EWRDI
-526 LIEDVWHSIDSLS
+526 IIEDIWHSVDSLS
-539 EIDVMETQ
+539 EIDVMTTQ

-557 RAMSSEGIS
+557 RAVSSEGIS
-566 YPVTVPLYIDESS
+566 APVTVALNIGDAIYSEKEDSPSLPFGFVIFTSMMVALY
-579 KSEEVSSST
+579 KT
-588 LPLLPIGLALIV
+588 
-600 LLSIALFFSR
+600 R
-610 RKSDVWQ
+610 R
-617 TSDDDIWDE
+617 IE

>member
-6 AVMVSIMLCL
+6 ALMVSIMLCL
-16 QPMISLNESNEN
+16 QPMLSFDNESDN
-28 YKIVSFSSL
+28 YVIVPFSSL
-37 QESSVS
+37 QEPMVS
-43 DNWWEDTNM
+43 DWWEDTRM
-52 DKDKNRMHDMLDIAL
+52 DKDRNGMHDMLDIAV
-67 EQGRYVVDGKISVLV
+67 EQGKYVIDGKISVLV

-110 IPIIAGTIQTD
+110 IPIIAGTIETE
-121 LLDELL
+121 LLDDLL

-137 NGEMRMTLDNAI
+137 NGELRIALDNAI
-149 GIHHADTVWDLGY
+149 GIHHVDTVWDYGY

-199 FYDALDGSGDDG
+199 FYDALDDSGDDG

-234 GAIEEGPL
+234 GAVDENPMGGDD
-242 SDGATPYRGIAPDAW
+242 SKPYRGVAPDAW

-264 DSGGSGSFAEVMK
+264 DSGGSGSFAEVMR

-297 LGGVWLIELTQ
+297 LGGVWLVELTQ

-354 STEDSKDLAVYSSKG
+354 ATEDSKDLAVYSSKG

-414 AALLLQA
+414 AVLLLQA

-430 RTILESTSEFKFLTH
+430 RTILESTSEFMWLSH

-458 LMDAAL
+458 LMDTAL
-464 DEAIQYDASL
+464 EEAIKYDASL

-488 GNETEGGND
+488 GNETDGGND
-497 TASRFYVRENENLYF
+497 TASRFFVHENEKLYF
-512 DVEGNASN
+512 DVEGNVSHIQ
-520 LEWRNI
+520 WRNI
-526 LIEDVWHSIDSLS
+526 LIEDIWHSVDSLT

-557 RAMSSEGIS
+557 RAVSSEGIS
-566 YPVTVPLYIDESS
+566 YPVTVPLNIDDA
-579 KSEEVSSST
+579 KLSSSEDS
-588 LPLLPIGLALIV
+588 P
-600 LLSIALFFSR
+600 SIPFSFVVFTSLMAALFRSNKR
-610 RKSDVWQ
+610 Q
-617 TSDDDIWDE
+617 A

>member
-234 GAIEEGPL
+234 GAVEEGPL

-430 RTILESTSEFKFLTH
+430 RTILESTSEYKFLTH

-458 LMDAAL
+458 LMDTAL
-464 DEAIQYDASL
+464 EEAIQYDASL

-488 GNETEGGND
+488 GNETDGGND

-557 RAMSSEGIS
+557 RAISSEGIS
-566 YPVTVPLYIDESS
+566 YPVTVPLNIDDA
-579 KSEEVSSST
+579 KSSST
-588 LPLLPIGLALIV
+588 EDSP
-600 LLSIALFFSR
+600 SIPFSFVVFTSFLVALFRSKR
-610 RKSDVWQ
+610 
-617 TSDDDIWDE
+617 T

>member
-1 MRVLV
+1 MHSKYPSMRALV
-6 AVMVSIMLCL
+6 AVMVTIMLCL
-16 QPMISLNESNEN
+16 QPMITLNDKSDDFL
-28 YKIVSFSSL
+28 IVPLSSIK
-37 QESSVS
+37 ESSVP
-43 DNWWEDTNM
+43 DEWWKDTNM

-67 EQGRYVVDGKISVLV
+67 EQGKYVIDGKISVLV
-82 DFDHMPTESDEQLLI
+82 DFDHMPTEADEQLLI
-97 DEVGFEP
+97 DEVGFDP

-110 IPIIAGTIQTD
+110 IPIIAGTIETE

-127 NVEGVVFLTL
+127 EVEGVVFLTL

-149 GIHHADTVWDLGY
+149 GIHHVDTVWDYGY

-188 DPTTNDPKVVA
+188 DPLTNDPKVVA
-199 FYDALDGSGDDG
+199 FYDALDESGDNGDG
-211 SGETEPYDD
+211 TTEPYDD

-234 GAIEEGPL
+234 GAVDEGPM
-242 SDGATPYRGIAPDAW
+242 SENNEKPYRGVAPDAW

-264 DSGGSGSFAEVMK
+264 DSGGSGSFAEVMR

-285 KIKYN
+285 QIKYN

-297 LGGVWLIELTQ
+297 LGGVWLVELTQ
-308 EQEERITHLANEM
+308 EQEERVTHLANEM

-328 MIAAGNSAGYG
+328 MIAAGNSAAYG

-354 STEDSKDLAVYSSKG
+354 STEDSKELAVYSSKG

-414 AALLLQA
+414 AVLLLQA

-430 RTILESTSEFKFLTH
+430 RTILESTSEFRWLSH

-458 LMDAAL
+458 LMDTAL
-464 DEAIQYDASL
+464 DEAIKYDASL

-488 GNETEGGND
+488 GNDTDGGND
-497 TASRFYVRENENLYF
+497 TSSRFFVHENEQLFF
-512 DVEGNASN
+512 DVTGNASH

-526 LIEDVWHSIDSLS
+526 LIEDVWHTIDSIS

-557 RAMSSEGIS
+557 RAVSSEGIS
-566 YPVTVPLYIDESS
+566 YPVTVALNIGDPIAEA
-579 KSEEVSSST
+579 SEDSPS
-588 LPLLPIGLALIV
+588 LPFSFVVFTSLV
-600 LLSIALFFSR
+600 IAILR
-610 RKSDVWQ
+610 PKR
-617 TSDDDIWDE
+617 T

>member
-1 MRVLV
+1 MRALV
-6 AVMVSIMLCL
+6 AVMLAIMVSF
-16 QPMISLNESNEN
+16 QPSLSFGDDSED
-28 YKIVSFSSL
+28 KFTIVSYSSL
-37 QESSVS
+37 AENKDVE
-43 DNWWEDTNM
+43 WWEDTKM
-52 DKDKNRMHDMLDIAL
+52 DMNKNRMHDILDMAL
-67 EQGRYVVDGKISVLV
+67 EQNKFVYDGKISVLV
-82 DFDHMPTESDEQLLI
+82 DFDHMPTEWDEDLLI
-97 DEVGFEP
+97 QEVDFEP

-110 IPIIAGTIQTD
+110 IPIISGLIDVDRIED
-121 LLDELL
+121 LLE
-127 NVEGVVFLTL
+127 VQGVVFLTL
-137 NGEMRMTLDNAI
+137 NGELHIALDNAI
-149 GIHHADTVWDLGY
+149 EIHHVDTVWDFGY
-162 TGEGISIAIIDT
+162 TGEGISVAIIDT
-174 GIDPLHVGLNDFDD
+174 GIDPTHISLNDFDD
-188 DPTTNDPKVVA
+188 DPSTNDPKVVA
-199 FYDALDGSGDDG
+199 FYNALDDSGDDG
-211 SGETEPYDD
+211 SGETTAFDD

-226 CAGISAGT
+226 CAGITAGT
-234 GAIEEGPL
+234 GALEEGFTA
-242 SDGATPYRGIAPDAW
+242 SDEKPYRGVAPGAW

-264 DSGGSGSFAEVMK
+264 DEGGSGSFAEVMR

-297 LGGVWLIELTQ
+297 LGGAWVAELTQ

-354 STEDSKDLAVYSSKG
+354 ATEDSKDLAVYSSKG

-394 GNGYASY
+394 VNGYASF

-430 RTILESTSEFKFLTH
+430 RSILESTAEYKWLSH

-464 DEAIQYDASL
+464 DEAIKYDASL
-474 SINISA
+474 SINLSA

-488 GNETEGGND
+488 GNETDGGND
-497 TASRFYVRENENLYF
+497 TASRFFVHANQNLEF
-512 DVEGNASN
+512 VTEGNISYI
-520 LEWRNI
+520 EWRNV
-526 LIEDVWHSIDSLS
+526 LIEDIWHTIDSID
-539 EIDVMETQ
+539 EIEVMETQ

-557 RAMSSEGIS
+557 RAVSSEGIS
-566 YPVTVPLYIDESS
+566 APLTVPLNIGDALAS
-579 KSEEVSSST
+579 KSEDTPGFSLVFVVFSLVLVT
-588 LPLLPIGLALIV
+588 L
-600 LLSIALFFSR
+600 SRSR
-610 RKSDVWQ
+610 RA
-617 TSDDDIWDE
+617 